1 MLLLVF
7 LPKADDWIDDGDI
20 NLSSLLLL
28 IN

>member
-7 LPKADDWIDDGDI
+7 LLKADDWIDDGDI

>member
-7 LPKADDWIDDGDI
+7 LPKADDWNDDDI
-20 NLSSLLLL
+20 NLSSLLLI